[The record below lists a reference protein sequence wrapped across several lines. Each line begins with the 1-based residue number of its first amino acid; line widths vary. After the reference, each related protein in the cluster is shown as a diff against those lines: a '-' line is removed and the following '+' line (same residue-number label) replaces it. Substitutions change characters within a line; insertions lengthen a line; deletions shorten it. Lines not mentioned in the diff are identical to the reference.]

1 MAKKMYMINISVEGL
16 EQEGGS
22 SQDGD
27 NDDDDTNGSG
37 EDGDDGYND
46 DEDGDLLDDLPDG
59 MDIDKEVRGRFQTP
73 SAKTP
78 AQGGGAKI
86 MVNHVQTP
94 EQIAHLYDGVLG
106 LESRGQTLE
115 GWQENAII
123 E

>member
-78 AQGGGAKI
+78 AQGGG
-86 MVNHVQTP
+86 
-94 EQIAHLYDGVLG
+94 GG
-106 LESRGQTLE
+106 
-115 GWQENAII
+115 
-123 E
+123 

>member
-1 MAKKMYMINISVEGL
+1 VLKHQLK
-16 EQEGGS
+16 
-22 SQDGD
+22 
-27 NDDDDTNGSG
+27 
-37 EDGDDGYND
+37 
-46 DEDGDLLDDLPDG
+46 
-59 MDIDKEVRGRFQTP
+59 
-73 SAKTP
+73 
-78 AQGGGAKI
+78 GGGAKI

>member
-27 NDDDDTNGSG
+27 NDDDDDTNGSG

-59 MDIDKEVRGRFQTP
+59 MDIDKEVRGRF
-73 SAKTP
+73 
-78 AQGGGAKI
+78 
-86 MVNHVQTP
+86 
-94 EQIAHLYDGVLG
+94 
-106 LESRGQTLE
+106 
-115 GWQENAII
+115 
-123 E
+123 